1 MVAGPG
7 TICGTFRKFGY
18 LVLGGPYNQDPTIKG
33 TILGSPIFGNRH
45 MWAVFYV
52 RDPFFG
58 PKSEYGTLIN
68 RALEGTLI

>member
-1 MVAGPG
+1 
-7 TICGTFRKFGY
+7 
-18 LVLGGPYNQDPTIKG
+18 
-33 TILGSPIFGNRH
+33 
-45 MWAVFYV
+45 MWVVFYV